1 MLLEPELKP
10 FLARIRAVAILLVA
24 AVAIGHGDQAGGQ
37 WPPPLQTVSGESP
50 VLTPAASMKTIFT
63 PPGYRLELVASEPM
77 IQDPILI
84 DFDPAGRL
92 WAIEMPGFMP
102 DLPATTE
109 REPTG
114 RIVVLEDVDDDGK
127 MDKRTVFLDRLVLP
141 RALKVLDHGVLVGEP
156 PNLWLARDTDGDL
169 RSDTK
174 VLVTDTYGQ
183 LQAGPEHNAN
193 GLMWALDNWM
203 HTSEHD
209 SYLRFKNGQFEVRKT
224 LSRGQWGLSM
234 DDGGR
239 IYRNTN
245 EAALF
250 VDLVPARY
258 FMRHPALLRTRG
270 AYESLNSDAL
280 NAVWPVRAT
289 PGVNRGYQDGVL
301 RPDGRLARFTAV
313 SAPTVYRGDRLP
325 AELYGNVFVTEPAAN
340 LVARIIV
347 SDDGTGLK
355 ARKAYEGGEFL
366 ASTDERFRPVYLS
379 SAPDGTLYVVDMY
392 RGVIQHRIFVTEY
405 LRDHI
410 LGHNLVQS
418 TGHGRIYRVVHETT
432 KRGRKPTLSAA
443 SSTELMDVLAHPNGW
458 WRDTAQRLL
467 VERGDQTV
475 VPALRQRFARAP
487 DERTRLHALWTLD
500 GLDGLDVATVAQAL
514 QDRSRDV
521 RVSAIQLAERW
532 LGDANRPLQAAVLKM
547 IDDRD
552 WAVRRQVAAS
562 FGELPQPLREKS
574 LTTLL
579 ERYGDDPV
587 SVDAAVSGLRGSE
600 IGVIEALMQGS
611 AATPQRD
618 TAITVLAA
626 TIVRGGQDAAVQSVF
641 QWAAQAERPQWQRSA
656 LVRGAEV
663 ALLNEPMP
671 GNPPPRMPAAPSG
684 TPVASASRGSRAG
697 PGGAPAFPSRG
708 TGTAPSA
715 GEGAARGG
723 GGRGRAPALKLTK
736 EPALVSLAERGEELS
751 QRANALLTR
760 MEWPGKPGL
769 VAAAAPLT
777 PAEQQRFAAGKQIY
791 VNICQACHQANGRG
805 QDKLAPSLIGSALTL
820 GPAAV
825 AVRIVLNGKEGP
837 VGLMPPLGAAFDDEQ
852 VAAVLTYIRR
862 EWDQTG
868 SPVDAAT
875 VKEIRALTAGRTRPW
890 TAEELARI
898 GGQ

>member
-1 MLLEPELKP
+1 
-10 FLARIRAVAILLVA
+10 
-24 AVAIGHGDQAGGQ
+24 
-37 WPPPLQTVSGESP
+37 
-50 VLTPAASMKTIFT
+50 
-63 PPGYRLELVASEPM
+63 M

-84 DFDPAGRL
+84 DFDPDGRL

-109 REPTG
+109 RDPTG

-127 MDKRTVFLDRLVLP
+127 MDKRTVFLDGLVLP

-169 RSDTK
+169 RADTK
-174 VLVTDTYGQ
+174 VVVTDTYGQ
-183 LQAGPEHNAN
+183 RQAGPEHNAN

-203 HTSEHD
+203 YTSEHD
-209 SYLRFKNGQFEVRKT
+209 SYLRFKAGHFDVRKT

-245 EAALF
+245 EAALS

-258 FMRHPALLRTRG
+258 FMRHPGLLRTRG
-270 AYESLNSDAL
+270 AYESLNSDAV
-280 NAVWPVRAT
+280 NAVWPVRPT
-289 PGVNRGYQDGVL
+289 PGVNRGYQEGVL
-301 RPDGRLARFTAV
+301 RPDGRLARFTSAG
-313 SAPTVYRGDRLP
+313 APTVYRGDRLP
-325 AELYGNVFVTEPAAN
+325 SDLYGNVFVTEPAAN
-340 LVARIIV
+340 LVGRLIV

-379 SAPDGTLYVVDMY
+379 SAPDGRLYVVDMY

-432 KRGRKPTLSAA
+432 RRGRKPTLSAA
-443 SSTELMDVLAHPNGW
+443 SSTELVDVLAHPNGW

-467 VERGDQTV
+467 VERADQTV
-475 VPALRQRFARAP
+475 VPVLRQRSARAP

-500 GLDGLDVATVAQAL
+500 GLDGLDVATVALAL

-532 LGDANRPLQAAVLKM
+532 LGDASRPLQGAVLKM

-552 WAVRRQVAAS
+552 WAVRRQLAAS

-587 SVDAAVSGLRGSE
+587 SVDAAVSGLHGSE

-611 AATPQRD
+611 AGTPQRD
-618 TAITVLAA
+618 AAITVLAA
-626 TIVRGGQDAAVQSVF
+626 TIVRSGQDEAVQNLF

-671 GNPPPRMPAAPSG
+671 GNPPPRTAAAQPSG
-684 TPVASASRGSRAG
+684 TSVPSAARGSRAG
-697 PGGAPAFPSRG
+697 PGGAPAFPSLG
-708 TGTAPSA
+708 A
-715 GEGAARGG
+715 GATPAASEGAARGG

-736 EPALVSLAERGEELS
+736 EPALVSLAERGDELS

-777 PAEQQRFAAGKQIY
+777 AAEQQRFAAGKQIY
-791 VNICQACHQANGRG
+791 ESICQACHQANGRG
-805 QDKLAPSLIGSALTL
+805 QDKLAPGLVGSALAL

-825 AVRIVLNGKEGP
+825 AVRIVLNGKEGS

-868 SPVDAAT
+868 SAVDAAT
-875 VKEIRALTAGRTRPW
+875 VKDIRAPTAGRTRPW

>member
-1 MLLEPELKP
+1 MLLTR
-10 FLARIRAVAILLVA
+10 FRAVAVFVVA
-24 AVAIGHGDQAGGQ
+24 AVAIGHGYQTRGQ
-37 WPPPLQTVSGESP
+37 WPPPLQTVSEESP
-50 VLTPAASMKTIFT
+50 VLAPAASMKTIFT

-84 DFDPAGRL
+84 DFDPDGRL
-92 WAIEMPGFMP
+92 WAIEMPGYMP

-109 REPTG
+109 RDPTG

-127 MDKRTVFLDRLVLP
+127 MDKRTVFLDGLVLP

-156 PNLWLARDTDGDL
+156 PNLWLARDTNGDL
-169 RSDTK
+169 RADTK
-174 VLVTDTYGQ
+174 DLVTDTYGQ
-183 LQAGPEHNAN
+183 RQAGPEHNAN
-193 GLMWALDNWM
+193 GLMWGLDNWIY
-203 HTSEHD
+203 TSEHD
-209 SYLRFKNGQFEVRKT
+209 SYLRLKNGRFDVQKT

-258 FMRHPALLRTRG
+258 FMRHPGLLRTRG
-270 AYESLNSDAL
+270 TYESLNSDAV
-280 NAVWPVRAT
+280 NAVWPVRPT

-301 RPDGRLARFTAV
+301 RPDGRLARFTSV

-325 AELYGNVFVTEPAAN
+325 PELYGNVFVVEPAAN
-340 LVARIIV
+340 LVSRLIV

-410 LGHNLVQS
+410 VGHNLVQP
-418 TGHGRIYRVVHETT
+418 TARGRIYRVVHETT

-443 SSTELMDVLAHPNGW
+443 SSTDLVDVLAHPNGW

-467 VERGDQTV
+467 VERGDAGV
-475 VPALRQRFARAP
+475 VPTLKQRFARAP
-487 DERTRLHALWTLD
+487 DERTRLHALWALD

-532 LGDANRPLQAAVLKM
+532 LGDANRPIQGAVLTM

-552 WAVRRQVAAS
+552 WAVRRQLAAS
-562 FGELPQPLREKS
+562 FGELPQPLREKT
-574 LTTLL
+574 LTALL
-579 ERYGDDPV
+579 ERHGDDPV
-587 SVDAAVSGLRGSE
+587 IVDAAVSGLRGSE
-600 IGVIEALMQGS
+600 TGVIETLMQGS
-611 AATPQRD
+611 AGTPQREA
-618 TAITVLAA
+618 AIAVLAA
-626 TIVRGGQDAAVQSVF
+626 TIVRGGQDAAVQNLF

-656 LVRGAEV
+656 LLRGAET
-663 ALLNEPMP
+663 ALLNAPMP
-671 GNPPPRMPAAPSG
+671 GNPPPRTTAGAAA
-684 TPVASASRGSRAG
+684 TSAARGSRSG

-708 TGTAPSA
+708 AGATPAA
-715 GEGAARGG
+715 GEGPARGRAAPGG
-723 GGRGRAPALKLTK
+723 GGRGGAPALKLAT
-736 EPALVSLAERGEELS
+736 EPALVSLAARDGDELR
-751 QRANALLTR
+751 QRAAALLTR
-760 MEWPGKPGL
+760 IEWPGKPGL
-769 VAAAAPLT
+769 AAPAAPLT
-777 PAEQQRFAAGKQIY
+777 AAEQQRFAAGKQIY
-791 VNICQACHQANGRG
+791 DSICQACHLANGRG
-805 QDKLAPSLIGSALTL
+805 LEKVAPALVGSPLVL
-820 GPAAV
+820 GPAGV
-825 AVRIVLNGKEGP
+825 PVRIVLNGKEGT

-862 EWDQTG
+862 EWEQTG

-875 VKEIRALTAGRTRPW
+875 VKEIRAATAGRTRPW
-890 TAEELARI
+890 TAEELAKI
-898 GGQ
+898 GAQ